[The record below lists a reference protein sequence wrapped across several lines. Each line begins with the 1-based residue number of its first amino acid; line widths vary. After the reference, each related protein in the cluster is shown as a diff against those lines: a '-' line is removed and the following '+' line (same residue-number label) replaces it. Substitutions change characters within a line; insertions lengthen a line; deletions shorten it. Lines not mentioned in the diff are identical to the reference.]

1 MIRRPPRSTQSRS
14 SAASDVYKRQY
25 QNTTTVCRGTQ
36 IRVRT
41 FVNQSVLRDDWNP
54 SQSESS
60 FNVLYT
66 ETLVVAHQGFSAG
79 GGCWVSTH
87 KLILHY
93 VGTPQ
98 VWQVLSALEHPVLG
112 PTVEST
118 LVPAPFACDLFRF
131 GLSFS
136 SCLVSFHSKAG
147 SFSPLLKP
155 SLLHTLFGRLA
166 RECWSLCLRTSSYY
180 CLLYTSPSPRD

>member
-1 MIRRPPRSTQSRS
+1 M
-14 SAASDVYKRQY
+14 
-25 QNTTTVCRGTQ
+25 CRGTQ

-180 CLLYTSPSPRD
+180 TARTRSSQLGEVVYDVHDCFVGRHNKRNRLLLNDKHGD